1 MKSPYDYYITPD
13 EYERAERRLIGNDYD
28 YAFECSVDYGVLV
41 NGFLSNLNFVEKE
54 NEEMDEFEALF
65 TKVAQVQGDQELTCS
80 CTECY
85 WNMYFPNR
93 SNSKECVSESLAD
106 FRMTPNSTECKGY
119 WDYTEACGHPKR

>member
-1 MKSPYDYYITPD
+1 MI
-13 EYERAERRLIGNDYD
+13 
-28 YAFECSVDYGVLV
+28 
-41 NGFLSNLNFVEKE
+41 
-54 NEEMDEFEALF
+54 DEFEALF
-65 TKVAQVQGDQELTCS
+65 AKVAQVQGDQDLTCS

-106 FRMTPNSTECKGY
+106 FKMTPNSTKCKGY

>member
-1 MKSPYDYYITPD
+1 MI
-13 EYERAERRLIGNDYD
+13 
-28 YAFECSVDYGVLV
+28 
-41 NGFLSNLNFVEKE
+41 
-54 NEEMDEFEALF
+54 DEFEALF

-106 FRMTPNSTECKGY
+106 FKMTPNSTECKGY
-119 WDYTEACGHPKR
+119 WDYKEACGHPKR